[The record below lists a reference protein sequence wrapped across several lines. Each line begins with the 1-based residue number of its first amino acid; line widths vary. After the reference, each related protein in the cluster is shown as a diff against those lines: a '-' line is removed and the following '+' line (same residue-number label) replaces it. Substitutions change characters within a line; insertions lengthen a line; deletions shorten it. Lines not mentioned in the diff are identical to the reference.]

1 MMRFA
6 FYISETKDPDLVG
19 LLNEIG
25 VNAFRSLAKLCLR
38 GLFDKQAADEAIL
51 YAKGKPK
58 GKKKDP
64 EYENGYIKIRIWLN
78 GDADLEAESV
88 LSSVKTNMRSMFLK
102 TVIRQILGPQVLL
115 KYFLDDNAESF
126 FAEAVY
132 VPIRTIKVSSA
143 VPVQEL
149 STCVTDS
156 PTKSVKSGK
165 TVKTVKEKLTNV
177 DDALASDSGSIQNS
191 IPIVQNT
198 DESLSPIPLPTSQM
212 EPEGVSDSSSDDS
225 DFDVLSMLEAML

>member
-1 MMRFA
+1 MMRFS
-6 FYISETKDPDLVG
+6 FYISEAKDPDLAG

-25 VNAFRSLAKLCLR
+25 VNAFRSLSKLCLL

-64 EYENGYIKIRIWLN
+64 EYENGYIQIRIWLN
-78 GDADLEAESV
+78 GNTDSEAESV
-88 LSSVKTNMRSMFLK
+88 LSSVKNNMRSMFLK

-126 FAEAVY
+126 FAEAIY
-132 VPIRTIKVSSA
+132 VPIRTIKVSS
-143 VPVQEL
+143 VIPSQEL
-149 STCVTDS
+149 STCVTGS
-156 PTKSVKSGK
+156 STKSAKSVKK
-165 TVKTVKEKLTNV
+165 IKEDSKNV
-177 DDALASDSGSIQNS
+177 DNTLVSDSDSIQNS
-191 IPIVQNT
+191 APIVQNT